1 MSLFGERIRAAR
13 IARKLSQRALADL
26 LGINFTYLS
35 KIESG
40 ENPAPAS
47 DKIYALA
54 EHLGQNADELFALAQ
69 RVPEDLTD
77 MAMRSQMPQILRAS
91 KDMTET
97 DLQAMLA
104 WAQKRSKK

>member
-1 MSLFGERIRAAR
+1 M
-13 IARKLSQRALADL
+13 
-26 LGINFTYLS
+26 S

-40 ENPAPAS
+40 ENPPPAS
-47 DKIYALA
+47 EKIYALA
-54 EHLGQNADELFALAQ
+54 EQLELNADDLFALAQ

-91 KDMTET
+91 KDMTEA

-104 WAQKRSKK
+104 WAQKRANKQ